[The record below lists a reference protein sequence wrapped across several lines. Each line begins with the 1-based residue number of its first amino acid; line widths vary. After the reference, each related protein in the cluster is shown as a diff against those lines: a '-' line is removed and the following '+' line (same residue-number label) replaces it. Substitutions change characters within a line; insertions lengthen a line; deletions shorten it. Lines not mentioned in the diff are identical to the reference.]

1 MDQLRLKR
9 AAEEVA
15 PYLNWVIS
23 TDGDGS
29 VGTGLMFAG
38 ATVGTSAGTA
48 TVALTVISDRWV
60 TELTIH
66 DGSAA
71 AGGVERHLVVQT
83 TGAASALEAW
93 NLLLELASG
102 AGSIAEGLKLAEE
115 QAPKT
120 QTHRMAALGL
130 VGLDGGAS

>member
-15 PYLNWVIS
+15 PYLNWVLS

-38 ATVGTSAGTA
+38 ATVGTSAGAA
-48 TVALTVISDRWV
+48 TVALTVVSDRWV
-60 TELTIH
+60 TELTLH

-71 AGGVERHLVVQT
+71 NGGIERHLVVQT
-83 TGAASALEAW
+83 TGASTALEAW
-93 NLLLELASG
+93 NKMLELAS
-102 AGSIAEGLKLAEE
+102 ASGSIAEGLRLAEE
-115 QAPKT
+115 QAPKST
-120 QTHRMAALGL
+120 SNRMAALGL
-130 VGLDGGAS
+130 VGLDGGIS